1 MLLGVVGMRRSPR
14 MQVRVKKSKGRASL
28 TARKVYLANWRA
40 YHIMQSAGNLRRK
53 RRERVEGEDERGE
66 GRREEGGLAQNEK
79 LLAANNEK
87 KRHGKDR
94 VREPPT
100 VRIISIDFWGTS

>member
-1 MLLGVVGMRRSPR
+1 
-14 MQVRVKKSKGRASL
+14 
-28 TARKVYLANWRA
+28 
-40 YHIMQSAGNLRRK
+40 MQSAGNLRRK

-87 KRHGKDR
+87 RGM
-94 VREPPT
+94 E
-100 VRIISIDFWGTS
+100 RIE